1 LCGEW
6 PGTQIAVISSH
17 EKVFS
22 FWEELTMIK
31 AMALLC
37 AIGLTILWI
46 AGLGSPF
53 SANWLTW
60 LDGVCALIGYGVTF
74 SEARARGSIGL
85 SIGLFALWI
94 VGMATNGAAWQNW
107 WTFAFGCGYLLVGL
121 LKPAGMQVVS
131 EREIETETSDH
142 YRRSA

>member
-1 LCGEW
+1 
-6 PGTQIAVISSH
+6 
-17 EKVFS
+17 
-22 FWEELTMIK
+22 MIK

-37 AIGLTILWI
+37 AVGLTILWL

-53 SANWLTW
+53 SASWMTW
-60 LDGVCALIGYGVTF
+60 LDGVCALIGYGVAF
-74 SEARARGSIGL
+74 SETRVRGPISL

-121 LKPAGMQVVS
+121 MKPSDVQAV
-131 EREIETETSDH
+131 SDH
-142 YRRSA
+142 HIEAQTDDQYRKSA